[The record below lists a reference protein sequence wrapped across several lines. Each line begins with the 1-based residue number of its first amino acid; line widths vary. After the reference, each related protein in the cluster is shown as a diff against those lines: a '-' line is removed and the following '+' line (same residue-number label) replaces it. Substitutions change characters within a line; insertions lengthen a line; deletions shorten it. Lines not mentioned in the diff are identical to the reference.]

1 MAEKKAELRAGQL
14 ADRKVVYLV
23 ERTAVQM
30 AANLAALTA
39 AWTVASMAV
48 SWVA

>member
-1 MAEKKAELRAGQL
+1 MRAGPL
-14 ADRKVVYLV
+14 ADWKVDHLV